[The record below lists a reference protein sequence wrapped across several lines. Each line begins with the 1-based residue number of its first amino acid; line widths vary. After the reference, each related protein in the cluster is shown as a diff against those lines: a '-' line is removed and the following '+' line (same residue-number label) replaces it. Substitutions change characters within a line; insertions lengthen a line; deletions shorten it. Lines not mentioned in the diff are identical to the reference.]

1 MSSWEYI
8 QSLLD
13 IIDKQ
18 EAVIKYQVELLAM
31 HGIDAEGEKALSLGW
46 ITEEEAEKLKE

>member
-1 MSSWEYI
+1 MNSWEYI

-18 EAVIKYQVELLAM
+18 EAVIKYQAELLAM
-31 HGIDAEGEKALSLGW
+31 HGIDAEDEKVLSLGW
-46 ITEEEAEKLKE
+46 ITEEEVKKLKE